1 METSLEMR
9 ALVEGLL
16 ECDFFYPTPP
26 SKFKMGTYLEGML
39 VLILSPVMLNVSMP
53 IQNTKYKI
61 IIKLTA

>member
-1 METSLEMR
+1 MG

-16 ECDFFYPTPP
+16 ECGCFIPP
-26 SKFKMGTYLEGML
+26 SKFKMGTYLEGMP